1 MTRLSRYL
9 LKLFWSQAMGLFAVA
24 AFLLF
29 LIQCLRLFD
38 LVSGQGQGLFTL
50 IGQALLGMPG
60 LGIVF
65 LYVCLGIGL
74 GRTLRNLQASSEL
87 HIIHTNSLLP
97 ALLRAIGLY
106 AVGGTLAVL
115 ALSHVVEPLGI
126 RTTNDWS
133 ASIAADLV
141 SRAMV
146 PHKFTSLAGGVT
158 LEIGARD
165 AAGNIQDFFADD
177 PRDPDSHRTYFAK
190 SAIISHDEQG
200 YLLRMEDGAVQY
212 LTQDGRFSQVAFD
225 KYDLPLDQLSG
236 SAAARDDIAQAT
248 SFELIAQALATGN
261 LSDAAK
267 TALLKRSGEGLRV
280 IAMCLLVAGLAL
292 FPMAGELRTRSEL
305 SHSPLARV
313 AARGPPRTRRGHRA
327 NRQHAA
333 RSQPSA
339 VGDVLRGGLG
349 QQPDC
354 GGRQNPSR
362 PRRRRR
368 LGEPPGPRHGSAA
381 GPRG

>member
-9 LKLFWSQAMGLFAVA
+9 LRLFWSQAMGLFAVA

-74 GRTLRNLQASSEL
+74 GRTLRNLQGSSEL
-87 HIIHTNSLLP
+87 QIIHSSSLLP
-97 ALLRAIGLY
+97 ALLRTIGLY

-126 RTTNDWS
+126 RTSNDWS

-146 PHKFTSLAGGVT
+146 PHKFTSLGGGVT

-177 PRDPDSHRTYFAK
+177 PRDPESHRTYFAK
-190 SAIISHDEQG
+190 SAIISHDDQG

-212 LTQDGRFSQVAFD
+212 LTSEGRFSQVAFD

-248 SFELIAQALATGN
+248 SVELIAQGLATGHW
-261 LSDAAK
+261 SDAILH
-267 TALLKRSGEGLRV
+267 ALLKRSGEGLRV
-280 IAMCLLVAGLAL
+280 IAMCVLVAGLAL
-292 FPMAGELRTRSEL
+292 FPTGQRRRLELPIELWVLLAAFFERSVTAYVVGPGVL
-305 SHSPLARV
+305 GVASGSVILILVGVLILAVRLRIFRPVGLRRV
-313 AARGPPRTRRGHRA
+313 AA
-327 NRQHAA
+327 
-333 RSQPSA
+333 
-339 VGDVLRGGLG
+339 
-349 QQPDC
+349 
-354 GGRQNPSR
+354 
-362 PRRRRR
+362 
-368 LGEPPGPRHGSAA
+368 
-381 GPRG
+381 